1 MNPTNTDKTA
11 TTNTTDAVERAPFAV
26 IDPPTDTDRQRV
38 ALHRAWVETSEK
50 KEPGE
55 HGEYVGIGA
64 GNAGPFLA
72 RLWQCS
78 RKEAFETAVR
88 LAYAGQ
94 FRFHLHQWSYAFEFS
109 PETYDEPVKHVAD
122 GFHELPMLLGELA
135 EAIPG
140 EEFRYQDT
148 FNGSPSMA
156 LLVAF
161 GKLVNIDFELC
172 AADYDPCE
180 DDDTDN

>member
-1 MNPTNTDKTA
+1 MNPTNTDKAT
-11 TTNTTDAVERAPFAV
+11 TTNTPDAVERAPFAV

-38 ALHRAWVETSEK
+38 ALHREWCNRDK
-50 KEPGE
+50 GE
-55 HGEYVGIGA
+55 GDTEYVGIGA
-64 GNAGPFLA
+64 RGAGRFLS

-78 RKEAFETAVR
+78 PKEAFETAVR

-161 GKLVNIDFELC
+161 GKLVNLDFELC
-172 AADYDPCE
+172 AAEYDPCAD
-180 DDDTDN
+180 DDDTDG

>member
-1 MNPTNTDKTA
+1 MNPTNTDKA
-11 TTNTTDAVERAPFAV
+11 TTTNATDAVERAPFAV

-38 ALHRAWVETSEK
+38 ALHREWCNRDSEQ
-50 KEPGE
+50 KERSP
-55 HGEYVGIGA
+55 YVGIGA
-64 GNAGPFLA
+64 GNAGGFLA

-78 RKEAFETAVR
+78 PKEAFETAVR

-109 PETYDEPVKHVAD
+109 PETYDEPTKHVAD

-140 EEFRYQDT
+140 EEFRYQDRY
-148 FNGSPSMA
+148 NGSPSMA

-161 GKLVNIDFELC
+161 GKLVNMDFELC
-172 AADYDPCE
+172 AAEHDPCA
-180 DDDTDN
+180 DDDASN